1 MDIIRNSF
9 YWLQGLAHKRGLARK
24 RENSGRHLQ
33 WILRSIRIRN
43 NASTI
48 DIICYNL
55 IHMTDPVETSELVAF
70 TKTVDAKSLSRAA
83 AELRVP
89 RATVSR
95 RLARLEERLG
105 ARLLRRTTRKLVLTD
120 AGEVFYRQ
128 ACIALEAVRV
138 AEQSVQT
145 TDDIVRG
152 DLRVSV
158 PPMTSVGLHAMLCEF
173 AARHPE
179 LRVHIHTS
187 NQHVDLLR
195 GDYDVALR
203 ASSQI
208 EPGLIARTL
217 LRDPIIAVASP
228 AYLSDRGT
236 PRTPR
241 DLKKHSC
248 LLGFTR
254 GELPETH
261 WPMNSGGK
269 LHVEGTFFSNDIALL
284 CEAAVNGLGI
294 ALLPRDLVSP
304 HLEGGALV
312 QVLAGGVGAE
322 LHIALV
328 YPERTFLPPQVRAF
342 IDAVAAWIPGELT
355 ASQPL
360 SPVVTKKAARR
371 SSRRRAVSA

>member
-1 MDIIRNSF
+1 
-9 YWLQGLAHKRGLARK
+9 
-24 RENSGRHLQ
+24 
-33 WILRSIRIRN
+33 
-43 NASTI
+43 
-48 DIICYNL
+48 
-55 IHMTDPVETSELVAF
+55 MTDPVETSELVAF

-95 RLARLEERLG
+95 RLARLEQRLG

-120 AGEVFYRQ
+120 AGAVFYRR
-128 ACIALEAVRV
+128 ACIALEAVRA
-138 AEQSVQT
+138 AEQSVRT

-158 PPMTSVGLHAMLCEF
+158 PPMTSAGLHAMLCEF

-228 AYLSDRGT
+228 AYLAKRGT
-236 PRTPR
+236 PRAPR
-241 DLKKHSC
+241 DLKSHSC

-261 WPMNSGGK
+261 WPMTTGGK
-269 LHVEGTFFSNDIALL
+269 LHVEGAFFSNDIALL
-284 CEAAVNGLGI
+284 CEAAINGLGI

-304 HLEGGALV
+304 HLVGGALV
-312 QVLAGGVGAE
+312 QVLAGVVGAE
-322 LHIALV
+322 LQIALV
-328 YPERTFLPPQVRAF
+328 YPERAFLPPQVRAF
-342 IDAVAAWIPGELT
+342 IEAVAAWMPRQIT
-355 ASQPL
+355 VSQRRS
-360 SPVVTKKAARR
+360 SPAPSSVVTKKTARR
-371 SSRRRAVSA
+371 YSRKRI